1 METEF
6 KAGVRN
12 GCSLDMFSV
21 EEKEII
27 KFLSSKDWF
36 ITRTENVQIAQSSY
50 KLLLMKPSFHH

>member
-27 KFLSSKDWF
+27 KLEF
-36 ITRTENVQIAQSSY
+36 TRI
-50 KLLLMKPSFHH
+50 K